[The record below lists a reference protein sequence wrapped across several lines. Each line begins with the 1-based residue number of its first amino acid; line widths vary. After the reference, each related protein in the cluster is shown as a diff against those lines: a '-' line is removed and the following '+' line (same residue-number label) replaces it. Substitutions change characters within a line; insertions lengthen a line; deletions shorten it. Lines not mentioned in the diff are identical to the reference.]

1 MIDYRKQYTPRVETM
16 PKYLAGRGEI
26 PLSAELK
33 LKALSE
39 GYQTQPMTFYGLLEV
54 GRTILLNAIES
65 IAAEN
70 GVLMRRVE
78 VEENKGL
85 IGPLASTCGSLTR
98 SLSTRELMKIR
109 LVNGRRKIA
118 DAASI
123 KVLTRREQRCAPFLS
138 IAAAQRDKLV
148 SATQKTKR
156 YKQHHGK
163 TLHST

>member
-1 MIDYRKQYTPRVETM
+1 
-16 PKYLAGRGEI
+16 
-26 PLSAELK
+26 
-33 LKALSE
+33 
-39 GYQTQPMTFYGLLEV
+39 MTFYGLLEV
-54 GRTILLNAIES
+54 GNTVLLNAIES

-85 IGPLASTCGSLTR
+85 IGPLVSTCGSLTR
-98 SLSTRELMKIR
+98 SLSTRELIKMR
-109 LVNGRRKIA
+109 LVNGQRKIA

-123 KVLTRREQRCAPFLS
+123 KVLKRREQRCAPFLS

>member
-1 MIDYRKQYTPRVETM
+1 MGKTV
-16 PKYLAGRGEI
+16 
-26 PLSAELK
+26 
-33 LKALSE
+33 
-39 GYQTQPMTFYGLLEV
+39 
-54 GRTILLNAIES
+54 LLNAIES

-70 GVLMRRVE
+70 GVLMRNVE

-85 IGPLASTCGSLTR
+85 IGPLASMCGSLTR
-98 SLSTRELMKIR
+98 SLSTRELIKIR
-109 LVNGRRKIA
+109 LVNGQRKIA

-123 KVLTRREQRCAPFLS
+123 KVPTRREQRCAPFLS

>member
-1 MIDYRKQYTPRVETM
+1 M

-26 PLSAELK
+26 PLSAGLK

-54 GRTILLNAIES
+54 GRTVLLNAIES

>member
-1 MIDYRKQYTPRVETM
+1 MIDYRKQYTPRVGTM

-26 PLSAELK
+26 PLSSELK

-54 GRTILLNAIES
+54 GKIVLLNAIES

-70 GVLMRRVE
+70 GVLMRNVE

-85 IGPLASTCGSLTR
+85 IGPLASMCGSLTR
-98 SLSTRELMKIR
+98 SLSTRELIKIR
-109 LVNGRRKIA
+109 LVNGQRKIA